1 MLQAVQKLE
10 AVFSEIAAT
19 RMADVPIV
27 NSALRVEA
35 VGFRE
40 WQGRWAGVLVTP
52 WTINLMLLPGQD
64 APLEKLPPDT
74 RATWTFPS
82 GAYEFMGLDE
92 PALGTCHICPLISP
106 VHEFAVHEDALAV
119 AREIINALFDAGA
132 RKDELADM
140 IEESRLKGEALGQKN
155 ISRRNFLRMPFGGGY

>member
-64 APLEKLPPDT
+64 AQLEKLPPDT
-74 RATWTFPS
+74 RATWIFPS
-82 GAYEFMGLDE
+82 GVYEFMGLDE
-92 PALGTCHICPLISP
+92 PALGICHICPLISP
-106 VHEFAVHEDALAV
+106 VHEFTAHEDALAV

-132 RKDELADM
+132 RKDELAGM
-140 IEESRLKGEALGQKN
+140 IEDSRLKGEALGQKN
-155 ISRRNFLRMPFGGGY
+155 ISRRDFLRMPFGGSY